1 MYILLDACQ
10 HPTILRVLYFA
21 YLFWEILAVL
31 IPIGLIVM
39 LMIDFTKA
47 VVISKEDEQVKS
59 MKLVGKRIMYAV
71 FIFATPWLVSVVMGV
86 LGDIG
91 VELGGD
97 YTLCINTVKNIS
109 AGTDNIERYDKLL
122 KIEEAKD
129 KQNRNNNNRNNTGT
143 VTNNGQQIANN
154 LVNLAKG
161 EIGHVGGNKYSRQAD
176 SVPWCAFF
184 TVWTLK
190 NTKYDSSMNLYQ
202 YINKEG
208 LITSDGLAC
217 GTMPAFRSS
226 NRTNFKFYKS
236 KYYGGDYTPKK
247 GDIIY
252 FWDTSWWGFEW
263 DGRNSANHV
272 GIVDYVAGSQVF
284 TVEGNVSGANS
295 TGSAT
300 NVVGTIGRSLNSER
314 ILGYGSW
321 YQLGTNDTDQSSSRG
336 DHTSGGF

>member
-21 YLFWEILAVL
+21 YLFWEIFAVL
-31 IPIGLIVM
+31 IPIGLIIM

-47 VVISKEDEQVKS
+47 VVINKEDEQVKS

-86 LGDIG
+86 LGDVG

-109 AGTDNIERYDKLL
+109 AGTDNIEKYDKLL
-122 KIEEAKD
+122 EIEEAKD
-129 KQNRNNNNRNNTGT
+129 KQDRNNNDGNNTDT
-143 VTNNGQQIANN
+143 ITNNGQQIANN

-161 EIGHVGGNKYSRQAD
+161 EIGHVGGNKYSGQAN
-176 SVPWCAFF
+176 SVPWCASI
-184 TVWTLK
+184 TVWALK
-190 NTKYDSSMNLYQ
+190 NTKYDSSMNLYD
-202 YINKEG
+202 YINLEG
-208 LITSDGLAC
+208 LIASDGGAG
-217 GTMPAFRSS
+217 GTMPAFRNGS
-226 NRTNFKFYKS
+226 RTNFKFYKS
-236 KYYGGDYTPKK
+236 KYYGGNYTPKK

-252 FWDTSWWGFEW
+252 FWYTSSWGFKW
-263 DGRNSANHV
+263 DGRNGASHV
-272 GIVDYVAGSQVF
+272 GIVDYVAGSEVI
-284 TVEGNVSGANS
+284 TVEGNTPGVNS

-300 NVVGTIGRSLNSER
+300 NVVGSKGRSLNSEE

-321 YQLGTNDTDQSSSRG
+321 Y
-336 DHTSGGF
+336 